1 MATAN
6 SHSHNVEALTLL
18 QSLNTLTTAVSGDL
32 LRVANRLTE
41 EELISLEQLEESRL
55 QTKTSRVRA
64 NELVGRVI
72 DTTNLHPEK
81 FIVFL
86 EILEE
91 SGLFRTVVKDVYKK
105 YAQNQN
111 RPPGEEVR
119 HRHGPPEVNQTQL
132 KGSRHASANLD
143 QSGNQ
148 RVSSHICRLPL
159 SPWVIVLLTMVLLL
173 VGLLYFAAGN
183 KANQIFTSTLV
194 EMTIIYLVVGIA
206 CLLLVWSILSIV
218 ARFN

>member
-1 MATAN
+1 M
-6 SHSHNVEALTLL
+6 L

-41 EELISLEQLEESRL
+41 QELISLEQLEESRL
-55 QTKTSRVRA
+55 QTKTSHVRA

-72 DTTNLHPEK
+72 DITNLHPEK

-105 YAQNQN
+105 YAQNQMEGNN
-111 RPPGEEVR
+111 RPPSYCGEEVR
-119 HRHGPPEVNQTQL
+119 HHPEVDRTQL
-132 KGSRHASANLD
+132 EGSRHAPANLD
-143 QSGNQ
+143 QSGNP
-148 RVSSHICRLPL
+148 RVSSQKHAHICGLPL

-173 VGLLYFAAGN
+173 MGLLYFAAGN
-183 KANQIFTSTLV
+183 KANQLFMSTLV
-194 EMTIIYLVVGIA
+194 EIIVTLLVVGIY
-206 CLLLVWSILSIV
+206 CLLVVGFTFSIV
-218 ARFN
+218 ARSKIFN